1 VSRTFPVACV
11 RTQQIAVLWIRAPGN
26 MKRGFMCTLLPVS
39 PTVAPQPKTPA
50 VLLLSLLGRRMA
62 PSPALT
68 GISRVTLGHRE
79 ELAIQRMSDTARLR
93 RHAHAEQDSLEQ
105 SAA

>member
-1 VSRTFPVACV
+1 MGSPVSRL
-11 RTQQIAVLWIRAPGN
+11 RPGILAT
-26 MKRGFMCTLLPVS
+26 KVS
-39 PTVAPQPKTPA
+39 PGRNLKNPGAY
-50 VLLLSLLGRRMA
+50 LLLSFPRRRMA